1 MGRFRSA
8 TLLSFTV
15 ILSVLVFFGAQSQ
28 IPTVFALPSFTSSN
42 VSSPGTNT
50 CTGCHSGSAAAGGS
64 TVVNFPSGL
73 TYTPGV
79 TQHLSVTVT
88 DPTHTVWSYLLTAR
102 LASSVSSQ
110 AGSFTA
116 TDSASTV
123 VPNGSIQDIE
133 SASFSVSTWNF
144 DWTPPAT
151 ASGNV
156 TFYLIGLAAG
166 SPGGSTSGNG
176 IYQST
181 ATLTPAS
188 GPPPATLSAS
198 PTSLSFTYQQ
208 GGTTPAAQ
216 NISVTSSG
224 AALNYTVSAAATG
237 GTWLSATPASGTSP
251 GTVSVA
257 VNPTGLAAGT
267 YNGTVTIT
275 SAGATG
281 SPQTASVSLVVT
293 AAPTLSATPTTLSF
307 AYQIGGT
314 TPPTQPISVSSSG
327 AALNYTVSAAATG
340 GTWLSA
346 TPASGTTPG
355 SVSVA
360 VNPTGLAAGTFNG
373 TVTITS
379 AGATG
384 SPQTVSVSLVVSA
397 PPTLSATPTTLSF
410 GYQIGGATPAT
421 QPISVS
427 SSGSALSFT
436 AAASG
441 GTWLSATPTSGTTP
455 GTVNVAVN
463 PTGLAAGTYNGTV
476 TITST
481 GATGSPKTISVSL
494 VVSATPV
501 LSATPTTLSFNYLI
515 GAATPATQPVSVTSS
530 GAALSFTAV
539 ASGGT
544 WLSATPASGT
554 TPGTVS
560 VAVNPT
566 GLAAGTYNGTV
577 TITSAG
583 ATGSPQTV
591 SVSLV
596 VSAPPTLSATPTT
609 LSFGYQIGGATP
621 ATQPIS
627 VSSSGAALSFMT
639 AASGGTW
646 LSATPTSGTTPG
658 TVNVAVNPTG
668 LAAGTYNGTV
678 TVTSAGATGS
688 PKTVGVSLVVS
699 AAPPQVLSA
708 TPATLS
714 FTYQIGAATPATQP
728 ISVSSSGAALSF
740 MTAASGGT
748 WLSATPASGTT
759 PGTVTVAVNPTGLA
773 AGTYNGTVTITSA
786 GATGS
791 PMTVSVSLVVSAAAP
806 PVLTAT
812 PTALSFNYLI
822 GTATPATQP
831 ISVSSSGTAL
841 AFTTAASGGTWLSA
855 TPASGTTPGTVN
867 VAVNPA
873 GLAAG
878 TYNGTVSI
886 TSAGATGSPQTV
898 SVSLVVT
905 APPALSATPATL
917 SFSYQIG
924 AAAPATQ
931 TISVTSNGAALNFT
945 AAAPGGTW
953 LSATPTSGTTPGTV
967 SVFANPSGLTAGTYN
982 GTVTVTSTGA
992 TGGPKTIS
1000 VSLVVSAA
1008 ASPGLSATPT
1018 TLAFNYQIGAAT
1030 PVAQPISVKSSG
1042 AALSYTTAA
1051 SGGTWLTATPAS
1063 GTTPGTVSVAVNPA
1077 GLAAGTYNGTVTVAS
1092 AGALGSPQAIAVSL
1106 VVTAGTGNST
1116 MTVAPGS
1123 LQFNYQ
1129 NGGSLPSS
1137 QALTVASTNFP
1148 LAFTAS
1154 SSNASWLTA
1163 SPTGGTTPGTIA
1175 VSINPAQMSAG
1186 SYTALITLI
1195 ASGAN
1200 SVIVPVTLNVTQNL
1214 SNTTTSGSS
1223 YPAIAVDVNSN
1234 IDIAWLD
1241 SASGILFRRSTDGGR
1256 TFSTAKAIPGSAG
1269 ASFQPQMIVDASGSI
1284 DIVWTGAGGTTVLFS
1299 RSTDGITFSVSP
1311 KLVAQNLGG
1320 ILISAP
1326 RIGLDSNGGTN
1337 IVWGQTDEYF
1347 SRSSDAGVTFS
1358 TPAKLSTAAGN
1369 ISASRIAASSTG
1381 NLYVVWSDEQNR
1393 TTTGN
1398 CNEFFTRSL
1407 DKGVTFS
1414 APVSVYNVGCSH
1426 DNMQVAVDPFD
1437 TILFLWSN
1445 DIPFKDV
1452 LVSRSVDSGSTFM
1465 TPISLA
1471 QGAAVSL
1478 QGAIYKNGNIYVVW
1492 AGDPTASTGI
1502 YFSSS
1507 IDHGV
1512 TFATPGLLSF
1522 AGAAGTLPPASPQIA
1537 VDAAGNIYVIW
1548 QQGTNGTN
1556 TFDVFFT
1563 HSADAGATFQ
1573 TIMKV
1578 SGTSSL
1584 ECATATP
1591 CGSAEFA
1598 VDAIGDSNI
1607 VWVDHAATV
1616 QNSNIDFSRV
1626 AIAAPASDFT
1636 MSISPASQSAA
1647 PGGTASYT
1655 LALAATGGFNQ
1666 TVTLSCGGLPA
1677 GLICATPIPAAL
1689 TPPGSAIVNVNLAN
1703 TIAPGTYS
1711 FTINAASGATTH
1723 VQAAQVVVGSL
1734 TLIPSSSSATIT
1746 AGSSGSFMMTAASTM
1761 GSADA
1766 VTFSCPGAPSGV
1778 SCTFA
1783 PAQVSVPGNGNATT
1797 TLTVTVT
1804 SKPSSGS
1811 LYKFPKG
1818 TLPSQRLMLWWFIAA
1833 LSLMLAGM
1841 IASSR
1846 RGRAGSPILA
1856 PGAAIIILTL
1866 VLSAG
1871 LVSCGLTGAPKTTT
1885 TTNTN
1890 TQPVSF
1896 TLTVQA
1902 QDQTGS
1908 VKVSTPLQITVP

>member
-1 MGRFRSA
+1 
-8 TLLSFTV
+8 
-15 ILSVLVFFGAQSQ
+15 VFFGAQLQ

-79 TQHLSVTVT
+79 TQHLSVTLT
-88 DPTHTVWSYLLTAR
+88 DPTHTRWSYLLTAR

-166 SPGGSTSGNG
+166 SPGSSTSGNG

-188 GPPPATLSAS
+188 GPPPATLSAT
-198 PTSLSFTYQQ
+198 PTSLNFTYQQ

-216 NISVTSSG
+216 NISVSSSG
-224 AALNYTVSAAATG
+224 AALNFTVLAAGTG
-237 GTWLSATPASGTSP
+237 GTWLSATPASGTTP

-281 SPQTASVSLVVT
+281 SPQTASVSLVV
-293 AAPTLSATPTTLSF
+293 
-307 AYQIGGT
+307 
-314 TPPTQPISVSSSG
+314 
-327 AALNYTVSAAATG
+327 
-340 GTWLSA
+340 
-346 TPASGTTPG
+346 
-355 SVSVA
+355 
-360 VNPTGLAAGTFNG
+360 
-373 TVTITS
+373 
-379 AGATG
+379 
-384 SPQTVSVSLVVSA
+384 SA
-397 PPTLSATPTTLSF
+397 PPTLSATPTTLSYS
-410 GYQIGGATPAT
+410 YQIGGATPAT

-427 SSGSALSFT
+427 SSGAALSFT

-441 GTWLSATPTSGTTP
+441 GTWLSATPASGTTP
-455 GTVNVAVN
+455 GTVTVAVN

-476 TITST
+476 TITSA
-481 GATGSPKTISVSL
+481 GATGSPKTVSVSL
-494 VVSATPV
+494 TVSATPV
-501 LSATPTTLSFNYLI
+501 LTATPTTLSFTYQT
-515 GAATPATQPVSVTSS
+515 GGATPAAQPISVSSS
-530 GAALSFTAV
+530 GSALSFTTA
-539 ASGGT
+539 AAGGT

-591 SVSLV
+591 SVGLV
-596 VSAPPTLSATPTT
+596 VSAPPTLNATPTT
-609 LSFGYQIGGATP
+609 LSFSYQIGGATP
-621 ATQPIS
+621 PTQPIS
-627 VSSSGAALSFMT
+627 VSSSGAALS
-639 AASGGTW
+639 
-646 LSATPTSGTTPG
+646 
-658 TVNVAVNPTG
+658 
-668 LAAGTYNGTV
+668 
-678 TVTSAGATGS
+678 
-688 PKTVGVSLVVS
+688 
-699 AAPPQVLSA
+699 
-708 TPATLS
+708 
-714 FTYQIGAATPATQP
+714 
-728 ISVSSSGAALSF
+728 
-740 MTAASGGT
+740 
-748 WLSATPASGTT
+748 
-759 PGTVTVAVNPTGLA
+759 
-773 AGTYNGTVTITSA
+773 
-786 GATGS
+786 
-791 PMTVSVSLVVSAAAP
+791 
-806 PVLTAT
+806 
-812 PTALSFNYLI
+812 
-822 GTATPATQP
+822 
-831 ISVSSSGTAL
+831 
-841 AFTTAASGGTWLSA
+841 FTTAASGGTWLSA

-878 TYNGTVSI
+878 TYNGTVTI
-886 TSAGATGSPQTV
+886 TSTGATGSPQTV
-898 SVSLVVT
+898 SVSLVVSA
-905 APPALSATPATL
+905 APPPVLTASPTTLSFNYQIGAATPATQPVSVTSSGAALSFTAVASGGTWLSATPASGSTSATVGVAVNPAGLAAGTYNGTVTITSAGATGSPKTISVSLVVSAAAPPVLTTSPATMLFNYQIGAATPATQPIFVTSSGTALSFTTAASGGTWLSATPASGSTAGTVSVAVNPAGLGAGTYNGTVTITSAGATGSPKTISVSLVVSAGVPTVLTASPTTL
-917 SFSYQIG
+917 SFNYQIG

-931 TISVTSNGAALNFT
+931 TISVSSNGAALSFT

-967 SVFANPSGLTAGTYN
+967 SVFVNPAGLAAGTYN
-982 GTVTVTSTGA
+982 GTVTITSTGA
-992 TGGPKTIS
+992 TGSPKTVS

-1008 ASPGLSATPT
+1008 ASPVLSATPT

-1030 PVAQPISVKSSG
+1030 PATQPISVKSSG

-1077 GLAAGTYNGTVTVAS
+1077 GLAAGTYSGTVTIAS
-1092 AGALGSPQAIAVSL
+1092 AGAMGSPQAIAVSL

-1137 QALTVASTNFP
+1137 QALTVASAGSP
-1148 LAFTAS
+1148 LAYTAS
-1154 SSNASWLTA
+1154 SSNASWLAA
-1163 SPTGGTTPGTIA
+1163 SPTGGTTPGTVM
-1175 VSINPAQMSAG
+1175 VSVNPAQMSAG

-1256 TFSTAKAIPGSAG
+1256 TFSTPKSIPGSAG

-1284 DIVWTGAGGTTVLFS
+1284 DIVWTGAGETTVLFS
-1299 RSTDGITFSVSP
+1299 RSIDGITFSVSP

-1320 ILISAP
+1320 VLISAP
-1326 RIGLDSNGGTN
+1326 RIGLDPIGGTN

-1347 SRSSDAGVTFS
+1347 SRSSDAGATFS

-1393 TTTGN
+1393 ATTGN
-1398 CNEFFTRSL
+1398 CNEFFTRSM

-1414 APVSVYNVGCSH
+1414 APVSIYNVGCSH

-1437 TILFLWSN
+1437 TILFFWSN

-1452 LVSRSVDSGSTFM
+1452 LVSRSTDSGSTFM

-1471 QGAAVSL
+1471 QGAAASL
-1478 QGAIYKNGNIYVVW
+1478 QGTIYKDGNIYVVW

-1512 TFATPGLLSF
+1512 TFAPQVLLSF
-1522 AGAAGTLPPASPQIA
+1522 AGATGTVPPASPQIA
-1537 VDAAGNIYVIW
+1537 ADAAGNLYVIW
-1548 QQGTNGTN
+1548 QQGTAGTN
-1556 TFDVFFT
+1556 TFDVFYT

-1573 TIMKV
+1573 TITKV
-1578 SGTSSL
+1578 SSTSSL
-1584 ECATATP
+1584 ECAAATP
-1591 CGSAEFA
+1591 CGSAQFA

-1607 VWVDHAATV
+1607 VWVDHAATA

-1626 AIAAPASDFT
+1626 AMTQPASDFT
-1636 MSISPASQSAA
+1636 MSISPAAQGAM
-1647 PGGTASYT
+1647 PGGTAGYT

-1666 TVTLSCGGLPA
+1666 TVTLGCGGLPA
-1677 GLICATPIPAAL
+1677 GLTCATPTPAVL
-1689 TPPGSAIVNVNLAN
+1689 TPPGTAKVNVTLAN

-1734 TLIPSSSSATIT
+1734 TLIPSSGSATIT
-1746 AGSSGSFMMTAASTM
+1746 AGSSGSIMMTAASTM

-1778 SCTFA
+1778 SCAFA

-1804 SKPSSGS
+1804 SKPASGS
-1811 LYKFPKG
+1811 VYQFPKG

-1833 LSLMLAGM
+1833 LSLMLAGL

-1885 TTNTN
+1885 TTSTS